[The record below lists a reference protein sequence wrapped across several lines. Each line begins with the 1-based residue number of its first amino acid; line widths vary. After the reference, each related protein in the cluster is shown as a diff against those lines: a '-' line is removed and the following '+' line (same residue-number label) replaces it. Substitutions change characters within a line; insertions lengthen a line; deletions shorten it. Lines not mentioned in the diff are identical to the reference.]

1 MNEIIEQYKKT
12 KTLHHFYI
20 LVGSKKSVTENLL
33 DFCKNNIV
41 PKEKISSSIFQYN
54 FDHLLINDARAIIE
68 RSNLKAETGS
78 KTIFIISFN
87 QITREA
93 QNSFLKCI
101 EEPTKDTI
109 FFFIVS
115 DSNLFLP
122 TVLSR
127 AVIVKD
133 ENNKPADFLK
143 ELLAKNIGHRMKFID
158 SVIKNIKDEKKPKIF
173 AREMVES
180 LIIDLEKELSN
191 KPEYSKSLKELQKI
205 YSYLRDQSA
214 SIKILLE
221 KAVLSL
227 PK

>member
-20 LVGSKKSVTENLL
+20 LVGDKEKIVAEVL
-33 DFCKNNIV
+33 DFCQKNLV
-41 PKEKISSSIFQYN
+41 PKEKFLSSIFQYN
-54 FDHLLINDARAIIE
+54 FDRVLIDDTRAIVA
-68 RSNLKAETGS
+68 RSAMKAETGS

-87 QITREA
+87 QITTEA

-109 FFFIVS
+109 FFFVVP
-115 DSNLFLP
+115 DSNFFLP

-127 AVIVKD
+127 AVLIK
-133 ENNKPADFLK
+133 ENEKKSKNFLK
-143 ELLAKNIGHRMKFID
+143 ELLDKNIGERIKFID
-158 SVIKNIKDEKKPKIF
+158 SVVKEIKDEKKPKSF
-173 AREMVES
+173 AKEIIES
-180 LIIDLEKELSN
+180 LIIELEKGISSN
-191 KPEYSKSLKELQKI
+191 PEYFDSLKKLQI
-205 YSYLRDQSA
+205 INNYIADQS
-214 SIKILLE
+214 SSTKILLE

>member
-12 KTLHHFYI
+12 KSLHHFYI
-20 LVGSKKSVTENLL
+20 LVGEKNSVIENILE
-33 DFCKNNIV
+33 FCKSNLV
-41 PKEKISSSIFQYN
+41 PKDKINSSIFQYN
-54 FDHLLINDARAIIE
+54 FDHLLIDDARAIVE
-68 RSNLKAETGS
+68 RSNLKAEKGS

-87 QITREA
+87 QVTREA

-127 AVIVKD
+127 AVIVKED
-133 ENNKPADFLK
+133 NHKSADILN
-143 ELLAKNIGHRMKFID
+143 ELMRKNIGQRMKFVD
-158 SVIKNIKDEKKPKIF
+158 SVVKDIKDEKKPKIF
-173 AREMVES
+173 AREIVES
-180 LIIDLEKELSN
+180 LITELEKGISK
-191 KPEYSKSLKELQKI
+191 KPEYSKSLKDLQKI
-205 YSYLRDQSA
+205 YSYLCDQSA